1 MQVLPDLGGGGGVE
15 RGTVEISRALKAA
28 GWHAVVVSGGT
39 GSGAKIESLGGKH
52 YPLPVNS
59 KNPVVVKRNI
69 ARLVSVIET
78 ENIDLVHARS
88 RACAWSAYYAAQ
100 QTGRPFV
107 TTFHGTYSQSGPL
120 KKKYNAIMTRGARV
134 IAISQFIADH
144 VVSDYGLDPARV
156 RLIHRGVDLGIFD
169 PELVSADRIATLA
182 RQWRIPDGIPVVMLP
197 GRLTRWKGQELVIDA
212 IARMASRDICCVL
225 VGGTTDESFVSEL
238 NKNIEQREL
247 GGCIR
252 FAGDCA
258 DMPAAYMLA
267 DVVVSASVRPEAFGR
282 IVVEAQAMG
291 RPVIAADHG
300 GARET
305 IVPGETGWLVPPNE
319 PDALAAAIEAAL
331 AATPAQRAVMA
342 DAAIRNARDN
352 FALER
357 MCDSTLAVYREVLN
371 GAPPA
376 A

>member
-15 RGTVEISRALKAA
+15 RGTLEISRALTAA
-28 GWHAVVVSGGT
+28 GWRAVVVSGGS
-39 GSGAKIESLGGKH
+39 GSGAKIESVGAKH
-52 YPLPVNS
+52 YSLPVDR

-69 ARLVSVIET
+69 ARLANVIET
-78 ENIDLVHARS
+78 EQIDLVHARS

-100 QTGRPFV
+100 RTGRPFI
-107 TTFHGTYSQSGPL
+107 TTFHGTYSQSGML

-134 IAISQFIADH
+134 IAISKFIADH
-144 VVSDYGLDPARV
+144 AITDYGLDPARI
-156 RLIHRGVDLGIFD
+156 RLIYRGVDLGIFD

-182 RQWRIPDGIPVVMLP
+182 RQWRIPDGVPVVMLP
-197 GRLTRWKGQELVIDA
+197 ARLTRWKGQALIVDA
-212 IARMASRDICCVL
+212 VARLNTRDICCVF
-225 VGGTTDESFVSEL
+225 VGGTTDDAFLTEL

-267 DVVVSASVRPEAFGR
+267 DIVVSASVRPEAFGR
-282 IVVEAQAMG
+282 VIVEAQAMG

-305 IVPGETGWLVPPNE
+305 IVSGETGWLVKPND
-319 PDALAAAIEAAL
+319 PDALASAIEIAL
-331 AATPAQRAVMA
+331 AAKPEQRATMA
-342 DAAIRNARDN
+342 QAAMRNARQN
-352 FALER
+352 FGLER
-357 MCDSTLAVYREVLN
+357 MCEGTLAVYREVLN
-371 GAPPA
+371 GTSGAV
-376 A
+376 